1 MEEWGLLEDCLRLTH
16 GGKNLFLLDGRTAA
30 LRFCHT
36 SKSRVYRVVKRLE
49 LKGWLIKAGGG
60 TRNKKT
66 GMYDN
71 TAYRVLQHE
80 DWAKTHACPNL
91 RTGPVPKQG
100 QAPVPDLNTTSPKTG
115 VPPVPK
121 QGHSSVVHPLYKI
134 PCVKPLVDSEA
145 PNPSFSEGQE
155 IKGEALE
162 VRPSSPQNG
171 TGKVEFDFTARFK
184 KWTDEL
190 NELGTPL
197 I

>member
-80 DWAKTHACPNL
+80 DIVSFSMKTGL
-91 RTGPVPKQG
+91 RLTPVP
-100 QAPVPDLNTTSPKTG
+100 
-115 VPPVPK
+115 
-121 QGHSSVVHPLYKI
+121 I
-134 PCVKPLVDSEA
+134 
-145 PNPSFSEGQE
+145 
-155 IKGEALE
+155 
-162 VRPSSPQNG
+162 
-171 TGKVEFDFTARFK
+171 
-184 KWTDEL
+184 
-190 NELGTPL
+190 
-197 I
+197 